1 MRKVTSSKLRAGM
14 ISSNGSEKV
23 KEVIVK
29 DQAFTL
35 MNSIKG
41 TPA

>member
-14 ISSNGSEKV
+14 LSSNCGEKV
-23 KEVIVK
+23 KEVIGK
-29 DQAFTL
+29 DQSFTL
-35 MNSIKG
+35 MNSIKD